1 MSFTVDKIIRRE
13 SLTING
19 NASIKDAINTMSREN
34 VGLLVIVNDAGKPIG
49 VVSERDIIRALA
61 RGKDLNTKVTEVGVV
76 GKLVTVSPQG
86 QHLQGCITDERPQN
100 KAFSGHGWGG

>member
-1 MSFTVDKIIRRE
+1 MRHLPMSFTVDKIIRRE

-49 VVSERDIIRALA
+49 VVSERDIIRHWP
-61 RGKDLNTKVTEVGVV
+61 VV
-76 GKLVTVSPQG
+76 RT
-86 QHLQGCITDERPQN
+86 
-100 KAFSGHGWGG
+100 